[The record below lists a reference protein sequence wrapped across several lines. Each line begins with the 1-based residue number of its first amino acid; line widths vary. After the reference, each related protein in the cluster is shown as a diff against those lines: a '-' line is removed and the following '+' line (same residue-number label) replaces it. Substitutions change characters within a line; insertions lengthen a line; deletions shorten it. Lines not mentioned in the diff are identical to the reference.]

1 MHHVRVSLCLLGVL
15 CGALGAAVAETP
27 VVDTGRPVAGQG
39 PGTWTASPPAVTVG
53 DTVYLSRTLPAALRV
68 RARPQ
73 PLPST
78 PVVEPLAEPVVEQRG
93 DVLEV
98 RYAVA
103 VFEPG
108 PQRIAMPSIELSYAD
123 GNTETVL
130 GDTAIVRVR
139 SVLPPGDSLP
149 PPRTSLAPLP
159 RHRRHRAPVVVLVS
173 LVAAGVGAWAISRK
187 RVSPRPRPP
196 APDAPAPAA
205 PLRTWVEAGELRAG
219 AAALAGLLRRT
230 IAGLEPAADAGRSTE
245 ALLAVLRRRC
255 PGWPLEEIEDVL
267 RALERARF
275 APAVPHDVLLL
286 EEQVG
291 MLTERLGRAQRTVL
305 RAGPFEVAPR
315 DGA

>member
-1 MHHVRVSLCLLGVL
+1 MHHTPANLCVRCVFCS
-15 CGALGAAVAETP
+15 ALTASVVAAPAV
-27 VVDTGRPVAGQG
+27 GQG
-39 PGTWTASPPAVTVG
+39 PGIWSASPPSVTVG
-53 DTVYLSRTLPAALRV
+53 DTVYLSRTLPASPRV

-78 PVVEPLAEPVVEQRG
+78 PVVEPLADPVVEVRG
-93 DVLEV
+93 DLLEI

-108 PQRIAMPSIELSYAD
+108 PQRIAMPSIELFYAD

-130 GDTAIVRVR
+130 GDTAVVRVR
-139 SVLPPGDSLP
+139 TVLPSGDSVP

-159 RHRRHRAPVVVLVS
+159 RPRRNGTPPVVLLS
-173 LVAAGVGAWAISRK
+173 LMAAVVGAWAISRK
-187 RVSPRPRPP
+187 RVAPRPHPP
-196 APDAPAPAA
+196 GPDGSAVSA
-205 PLRTWVEAGELRAG
+205 PLRAWVEAGEVRAA
-219 AAALAGLLRRT
+219 AAALADRLRGR

-255 PGWPLEEIEDVL
+255 PGWPLAEVEEVL

-291 MLTERLGRAQRTVL
+291 LLIERLGRAEKTVV
-305 RAGPFEVAPR
+305 RAGPFEVTR
-315 DGA
+315 REGA